1 VLITIFPISM
11 FLSLGLMVAAS
22 VEASAARKTARRIS
36 SGGDVISCDADER
49 NSWCEDASVT
59 EQSLARARDGDEDAF
74 RELTDPYRRELQ
86 LHIYRI
92 VGSTQDAEDLLQE
105 TLLAAW
111 RGLGQFEGRASVRA
125 WLYRIATNRSLDAL
139 RASRRRPEDQRMT
152 QFPEPTRWSEP
163 VWLEPYPDLLLDG
176 IPDEAPGPE
185 ARYETKETIAL
196 AFIVGLQ
203 HLPLQQ
209 RAVLVLRDVLGY
221 RAAEVAEML
230 DTSEASVNN
239 LLRRARAAFE
249 SRLPATGRERA
260 PLPNSRLERDVVDR
274 FAETVESGDVD
285 GMVALLTDDA
295 WLTMPPLP
303 HAYQGHHA
311 ISGFLRG
318 AEERRGAPMRLVET
332 RANTQPAFGC
342 YLSAPDSDVARAFSL
357 FVLTLE
363 GERISAITWFADS
376 SVFPQFGLPRMLR

>member
-1 VLITIFPISM
+1 
-11 FLSLGLMVAAS
+11 
-22 VEASAARKTARRIS
+22 
-36 SGGDVISCDADER
+36 
-49 NSWCEDASVT
+49 VT
-59 EQSLARARDGDEDAF
+59 EQTIARARAGEEDAF
-74 RELTDPYRRELQ
+74 RELTDPYKRELQ
-86 LHIYRI
+86 VHIYRI
-92 VGSTQDAEDLLQE
+92 VGSVQDAEDMLQE

-111 RGLGQFEGRASVRA
+111 RGLEQFEGRASVRA

-139 RASRRRPEDQRMT
+139 RASRRRPEEERMI
-152 QFPEPTRWSEP
+152 QLPEPTRWNEP
-163 VWLEPYPDLLLDG
+163 VWLEPYPDLLLEG

-185 ARYETKETIAL
+185 SRYETKETIAL

-221 RAAEVAEML
+221 RAGEVAAML
-230 DTSEASVNN
+230 ETSEASVNS

-260 PLPNSRLERDVVDR
+260 PLPNSKLERDLVGR
-274 FAETVESGDVD
+274 FAESVENGDVD
-285 GMVALLTDDA
+285 GMVALLSDDA

-303 HAYQGHHA
+303 HAYQGRNA
-311 ISGFLRG
+311 ISAFLRG
-318 AEERRGAPMRLVET
+318 AEERRGAPMRLVAT

-342 YLSAPDSDVARAFSL
+342 YRTMPETSIGHAFSL

-363 GERISAITWFADS
+363 GDHISAITWFADS
-376 SVFPQFGLPRMLR
+376 SVFPRLGLPRTLP